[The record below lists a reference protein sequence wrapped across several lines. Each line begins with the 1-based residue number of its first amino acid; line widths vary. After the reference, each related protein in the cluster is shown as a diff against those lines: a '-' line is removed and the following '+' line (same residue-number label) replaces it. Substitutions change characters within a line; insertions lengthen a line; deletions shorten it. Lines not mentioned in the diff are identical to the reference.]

1 VSAAVRRAGTRT
13 VLAAVAALVAVVV
26 GVGAYLVASPGER
39 MVHASAEFD
48 RTTGLYVGST
58 VRILG
63 VAVGKVT
70 RIEPHG
76 RTVEVDFS
84 YPARYRVPAGAGAVI
99 VPPSIVGD
107 RYLQLTPVYEGGP
120 VLSDGTRIP
129 LDRTAVPVEYDQITA
144 SLSDLSVALG
154 PRGANKDGALSRL
167 VDVGAANLDGNGRR
181 LHDTLHS
188 LAQLLGTLD
197 GNKSDLVAVID
208 HLDRFTT
215 ALAADDKGVRA
226 VNQDLAQVAT
236 FLSDER
242 GDLDAALRDLSV
254 ALREVAAFVHANR
267 DALTRDV
274 GGLAEVTTVLARN
287 QRALAEFLD
296 EAPQALLNLR
306 DAYNPAHHTLDTRNN
321 LDQLANPGQALCQLL
336 AGVGV
341 PCPDQLKHLPTP
353 PVASSNPPSS
363 LDQMLKVRS

>member
-1 VSAAVRRAGTRT
+1 MSAERRRPGTRT
-13 VLAAVAALVAVVV
+13 VLTTLAAVVAVVI
-26 GVGAYLVASPGER
+26 GVGAYLVLAPGDR
-39 MVHASAEFD
+39 MVHASASFA

-63 VAVGKVT
+63 VPVGKVT
-70 RIEPHG
+70 RIEPRG
-76 RTVEVDFS
+76 STVEVDFA
-84 YPARYRVPAGAGAVI
+84 YAAKNRVPAGAGAVV

-120 VLSDGTRIP
+120 VLADGSRIP
-129 LDRTAVPVEYDQITA
+129 LARTAVPVEYDQIVS

-154 PRGANKDGALSRL
+154 PKGANADGALSRL

-188 LAQLLGTLD
+188 VAQLLGTLD
-197 GNKSDLVAVID
+197 ADKGDLVGTVD
-208 HLDRFTT
+208 HLSRFTT
-215 ALAADDKGVRA
+215 VLAKDDAGVRA
-226 VNQDLAQVAT
+226 VNRDLAQVAS

-242 GDLDAALRDLSV
+242 GDLDSALSNLSI
-254 ALREVAAFVHANR
+254 ALREVASFVHANR
-267 DALTRDV
+267 DAIASDV

-296 EAPQALLNLR
+296 EAPLALMNLR

-321 LDQLANPGQALCQLL
+321 LDQLTNPGAAVCQLL

-353 PVASSNPPSS
+353 PVPSAGAPGS